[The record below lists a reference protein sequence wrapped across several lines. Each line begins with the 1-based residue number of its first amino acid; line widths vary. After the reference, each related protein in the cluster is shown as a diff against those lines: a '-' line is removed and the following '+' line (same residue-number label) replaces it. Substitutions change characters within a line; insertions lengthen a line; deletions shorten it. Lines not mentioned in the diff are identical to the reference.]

1 MGGAFDYTRFPRLR
15 TKSLYVFGRL
25 IPIPDIRLK
34 ARFAKREV
42 APWRKSGVVAQFV
55 TISVPTAGSV
65 VSEEDQGAT
74 PKSSRLSFLQSNK
87 QLGPFR
93 WYSSRFQF
101 PLSSTQ
107 IPTFSSLFKFDFHMP
122 ILKAYKAE
130 KVSTETLAQ
139 KAVEVCREMLGI
151 ICDRTNR
158 DGEDDCGGGLVHSD
172 S

>member
-1 MGGAFDYTRFPRLR
+1 MAQARCRGAVCEQFRPDRRLR
-15 TKSLYVFGRL
+15 GFRGESRGSIRILVSLFR
-25 IPIPDIRLK
+25 
-34 ARFAKREV
+34 
-42 APWRKSGVVAQFV
+42 
-55 TISVPTAGSV
+55 SVKQAMGTLSV
-65 VSEEDQGAT
+65 VFV
-74 PKSSRLSFLQSNK
+74 PIH
-87 QLGPFR
+87 
-93 WYSSRFQF
+93 F

-158 DGEDDCGGGLVHSD
+158 DGEDDCGNGLVHSD